1 MFAQAETQMAVE
13 GGSCAHHVSY
23 RPSAP
28 IHLHLLLHLL
38 VLTSFGRNENPPSS
52 AFAFFLLAY
61 SRLHQLNPAPHFFL
75 FRPFFFPAT
84 LAFSHLQTAL
94 VPGQISIDWGSSHKV
109 SATTLLP
116 SLLNTLLASTV
127 GISRL
132 ALCVQ
137 TPLTAVVISASIRP
151 NKVYNRHFHSR

>member
-1 MFAQAETQMAVE
+1 MFAPAETQMAVE

-94 VPGQISIDWGSSHKV
+94 VPGQIPSIGVQVTRFPPRRFYLHCSILFWPLQLAFPALRFV
-109 SATTLLP
+109 SKC
-116 SLLNTLLASTV
+116 LNTS
-127 GISRL
+127 
-132 ALCVQ
+132 
-137 TPLTAVVISASIRP
+137 
-151 NKVYNRHFHSR
+151 NRRGY